1 VSRRRAEAGFVS
13 VWMLGL
19 GVVVLFLGGL
29 SLDLWRAYSVRRTVA
44 QMVDTAADAGASG
57 IDEAGFRGP
66 GQVVQLDPPRAEAL
80 ARSALAA
87 DPASADLESAQVAAG
102 TQRVTVR
109 ASALVPLTLMRV
121 LLADRDLRVVVTGH
135 AEPRGST

>member
-1 VSRRRAEAGFVS
+1 MSRRRGEAGFVS

-57 IDEAGFRGP
+57 IDEAAFRGP
-66 GQVVQLDPPRAEAL
+66 SQVVQLDPPRAEDL
-80 ARSALAA
+80 ARGALAA
-87 DPASADLESAQVAAG
+87 DPASADLESAEVSAG
-102 TQRVTVR
+102 AQRVTVR
-109 ASALVPLTLMRV
+109 ASALVPLTLTRV

>member
-1 VSRRRAEAGFVS
+1 MSRRRGEAGFVS

-44 QMVDTAADAGASG
+44 QMVDSAADAGASG
-57 IDEAGFRGP
+57 IDEASFRGP
-66 GQVVQLDPPRAEAL
+66 AQVVQLDPPRAEAL
-80 ARSALAA
+80 ARAALAA
-87 DPASADLESAQVAAG
+87 DPASSGLESAEVSAG
-102 TQRVTVR
+102 AQRVTVR
-109 ASALVPLTLMRV
+109 AATLVPLTLMRV